1 MNSFLNIFEKLFAN
15 DYFGIILFGI
25 IVVLVLLF
33 IITLFFGL
41 TDTKEKD
48 ALKSK
53 EKESESK
60 DLFYK
65 IDDTVKLDIPRSEM
79 FSANMDDENVE
90 LPKVK
95 EKDNNEE

>member
-1 MNSFLNIFEKLFAN
+1 MSSFLNIFEKLFAN

-25 IVVLVLLF
+25 IVILVLLF

-48 ALKSK
+48 EIKKK
-53 EKESESK
+53 EKEAEK

-65 IDDTVKLDIPRSEM
+65 IDDTVKLDIPKDENT
-79 FSANMDDENVE
+79 FKITDDENVL
-90 LPKVK
+90 LPKIK
-95 EKDNNEE
+95 ENEDSEE